1 MACYL
6 RPPGGKPAPSS
17 WTSPSAGPAERFGTQ
32 PNHCSCFFGQ
42 CIEATCQSSSSKT
55 FPELCGEKR
64 RKGIPWAKAG
74 TFALK
79 FFSACQNLLLGLQQ
93 QRSQGQEAPKQQQ
106 EVFIFL
112 VCHFVLLGLQP
123 RVHQRTQGHNLPK
136 KKPKRS
142 RRMKKK
148 RLQRRFL
155 KWRWHRS
162 VLDAFS
168 GSTQF
173 QLHYLS
179 QSALFFGR
187 PSDTEASQTEESF
200 DPCEHVDFGTKSPT
214 SETKEEEH
222 PSCIRSAGVCM
233 RSIYIF
239 LVALAGRHPAVQS
252 PGVSAAIF
260 EQATIWEVFERYW
273 AIIWGTLESYLRVFK
288 NIYLR
293 VIWKILES

>member
-1 MACYL
+1 M
-6 RPPGGKPAPSS
+6 
-17 WTSPSAGPAERFGTQ
+17 
-32 PNHCSCFFGQ
+32 FFWAVHWG
-42 CIEATCQSSSSKT
+42 EATCQSSSSKT

-173 QLHYLS
+173 QLHYLFTKCFVFLAGLLTLKLLRLKNPS
-179 QSALFFGR
+179 TPVSMWTLQQKAQPVR
-187 PSDTEASQTEESF
+187 PRK
-200 DPCEHVDFGTKSPT
+200 KST
-214 SETKEEEH
+214 
-222 PSCIRSAGVCM
+222 
-233 RSIYIF
+233 
-239 LVALAGRHPAVQS
+239 LVALDQHEINLYFFGCTGRQAS
-252 PGVSAAIF
+252 SSAKPRCLSSNIWASNYLRG
-260 EQATIWEVFERYW
+260 IWE
-273 AIIWGTLESYLRVFK
+273 ILCNYLRDTWELFESFQK
-288 NIYLR
+288 YIFLR